1 MRRQAASAEPAVP
14 RPWGG
19 YSVLLR
25 TRTTWIKKLFIRAG
39 ERTSLQHHRWRSEIW
54 HVRCGEVGGR
64 LGSMVRRCAAGDT
77 ILVPRGRRHRITA
90 LNDACVLEVASGRGW
105 RRTSCAKRTTLDAL

>member
-1 MRRQAASAEPAVP
+1 MP

-25 TRTTWIKKLFIRAG
+25 TRTTWVKKLFIRAG

-54 HVRCGEVGGR
+54 HVLSGEVEVR
-64 LGSMVRRCAAGDT
+64 LGATVRRCAAGDT
-77 ILVPRGRRHRITA
+77 LLVPRGRRHRIAA
-90 LNDACVLEVASGRGW
+90 LSDACVLEVASGRVLERDIVRDEDDYGRAARPMQ
-105 RRTSCAKRTTLDAL
+105 RR